1 MLVRIGKSFQLY
13 VPTADWLNLNKSL
26 ELRKMSRYLEL
37 HSGERILD
45 IACGSGYWTRKLAMA
60 HGCTAV
66 GIDVSARAISTARR
80 HHNGSYCKFAL
91 SPAETLP
98 FSGESF
104 DKAISVCALEHFS
117 SDTAALA
124 EMARVLKPNG
134 LLALSVDSFSPS
146 FVPPAYRLWHAQK
159 HSVRNFYDLD
169 SIRPKLEAA
178 GLRLLEYQYIL
189 TSRFTFLSFQ
199 LLHRHRWPVAMLLP
213 LIYPLSRLSD
223 KLGNRDDKGLILLL
237 KAQKISSC

>member
-1 MLVRIGKSFQLY
+1 MLVKFGKSFQLY
-13 VPTADWLNLNKSL
+13 VPTADRLNLNKSL

-37 HSGERILD
+37 RSGEKILD
-45 IACGSGYWTRKLAMA
+45 IACGSGYWTRKLAMS

-66 GIDVSARAISTARR
+66 GIDVSKRAISTARR

-98 FSGESF
+98 FSAESF

-134 LLALSVDSFSPS
+134 ILALSVDSFSPS
-146 FVPPAYRLWHAQK
+146 FVSPSYRQWHAQK
-159 HSVRNFYDLD
+159 HSVQNFYDLD

-178 GLRLLEYQYIL
+178 GLRLLEHQYIL
-189 TSRFTFLSFQ
+189 TSRFTFFSFQ
-199 LLHRHRWPVAMLLP
+199 LLHRHRWPMALFLP
-213 LIYPLSRLSD
+213 ALYPLSRLSD
-223 KLGNRDDKGLILLL
+223 KLGSYDDKGLILLL
-237 KAQKISSC
+237 KAQKASS